1 MRRDKSDIWI
11 VQTQT
16 KSTSNKYDVSKAKAS
31 RWLIYTKMFHSI
43 FKFVLPLQFYLIET
57 KWNMM
62 MGSTRKGENEYVKSR
77 ICI

>member
-1 MRRDKSDIWI
+1 
-11 VQTQT
+11 
-16 KSTSNKYDVSKAKAS
+16 
-31 RWLIYTKMFHSI
+31 MFHSI